1 MDNQEETPEDESTN
15 TNKILLHYL
24 SKKINDKKSTYN
36 ITKKRSVSK
45 TQNQNQDGIKLGKL
59 FNHAVITKI

>member
-36 ITKKRSVSK
+36 ITKKRSVSQN
-45 TQNQNQDGIKLGKL
+45 QNQNQDSIKLGKL
-59 FNHAVITKI
+59 FNHAIITKI

>member
-1 MDNQEETPEDESTN
+1 MDNQKEETEDEPTN

-36 ITKKRSVSK
+36 ITKKRSVS
-45 TQNQNQDGIKLGKL
+45 QNQDGIKLGKL

>member
-36 ITKKRSVSK
+36 ITKKRGTS
-45 TQNQNQDGIKLGKL
+45 QNQNQDSIKLGKL

>member
-36 ITKKRSVSK
+36 ITKKRGVSK
-45 TQNQNQDGIKLGKL
+45 NQNQDGIKLGKL

>member
-45 TQNQNQDGIKLGKL
+45 NQNQDSIKLGKL

>member
-1 MDNQEETPEDESTN
+1 MDNQEETPEDEPTN

-36 ITKKRSVSK
+36 ITKKHSVLR
-45 TQNQNQDGIKLGKL
+45 NQNQDSIKLGKL

>member
-36 ITKKRSVSK
+36 ITKKRGSSQK
-45 TQNQNQDGIKLGKL
+45 QDGIKLGKL

>member
-1 MDNQEETPEDESTN
+1 MDNQEEETEDEPTN

-36 ITKKRSVSK
+36 ITKKRSVS
-45 TQNQNQDGIKLGKL
+45 QNQDGIKLGKL